1 MIFEKVREII
11 CEQFDVDEE
20 SVTLDTDIREDLD
33 ADSLD
38 MVDLVMSFEDEFKI
52 EVPDSAIETV
62 KTVGDIVKFI
72 EEHRFIS

>member
-11 CEQFDVDEE
+11 CEQFDVDGE

-72 EEHRFIS
+72 EEH

>member
-62 KTVGDIVKFI
+62 KT
-72 EEHRFIS
+72 

>member
-52 EVPDSAIETV
+52 EVPDSDIETV

-72 EEHRFIS
+72 EEH

>member
-11 CEQFDVDEE
+11 CEQFDVDEK

-72 EEHRFIS
+72 EEH

>member
-38 MVDLVMSFEDEFKI
+38 MVDLVLSFEDEFKI

-62 KTVGDIVKFI
+62 KTVDDIVKFI
-72 EEHRFIS
+72 EEH

>member
-20 SVTLDTDIREDLD
+20 TVTPETDIREDLD

-38 MVDLVMSFEDEFKI
+38 LVDLVMSFEDEFKI
-52 EVPDSAIETV
+52 EVPDDAIESV

-72 EEHRFIS
+72 EEH

>member
-62 KTVGDIVKFI
+62 KTVADIVKFI
-72 EEHRFIS
+72 EEH

>member
-62 KTVGDIVKFI
+62 KTVDDIVKLI
-72 EEHRFIS
+72 EEH

>member
-52 EVPDSAIETV
+52 EVPDSAIEIV

-72 EEHRFIS
+72 EEH

>member
-20 SVTLDTDIREDLD
+20 NVTPETDIREDLD

-38 MVDLVMSFEDEFKI
+38 LVDLVMSFEDEFKI
-52 EVPDSAIETV
+52 EVPDDAV
-62 KTVGDIVKFI
+62 
-72 EEHRFIS
+72 

>member
-52 EVPDSAIETV
+52 EVPDSVIETV
-62 KTVGDIVKFI
+62 KTVDDIVKFI
-72 EEHRFIS
+72 EEH

>member
-38 MVDLVMSFEDEFKI
+38 MVDLVMSFEDELKI

-72 EEHRFIS
+72 EEH

>member
-62 KTVGDIVKFI
+62 KIVGDIVKFI
-72 EEHRFIS
+72 EEH

>member
-11 CEQFDVDEE
+11 CEQFDVGEE

-72 EEHRFIS
+72 EEH

>member
-20 SVTLDTDIREDLD
+20 NVTPETDIREDLD

-38 MVDLVMSFEDEFKI
+38 LVDLVMSFEDDPKI
-52 EVPDSAIETV
+52 EVPDDAVETI

-72 EEHRFIS
+72 EEH

>member
-52 EVPDSAIETV
+52 EVPDSAIDTV
-62 KTVGDIVKFI
+62 KTVDDIVKFI
-72 EEHRFIS
+72 EEH

>member
-20 SVTLDTDIREDLD
+20 TVTPETDIREDLD

-38 MVDLVMSFEDEFKI
+38 LVDLAMSFEDEFKI
-52 EVPDSAIETV
+52 EVPDDAIESV

-72 EEHRFIS
+72 EEH

>member
-20 SVTLDTDIREDLD
+20 SVTPDTDIREDLD

-62 KTVGDIVKFI
+62 KTVDDIVKFI
-72 EEHRFIS
+72 EEH

>member
-20 SVTLDTDIREDLD
+20 GVTLDTDIREDLD

-72 EEHRFIS
+72 EEH

>member
-1 MIFEKVREII
+1 MIFEKVRKII

-62 KTVGDIVKFI
+62 KTVEDIVKFI
-72 EEHRFIS
+72 EEH

>member
-11 CEQFDVDEE
+11 CEQFDVVVE

-62 KTVGDIVKFI
+62 KTVEDIVKFI
-72 EEHRFIS
+72 EEH

>member
-1 MIFEKVREII
+1 MIFEKVRKII

-62 KTVGDIVKFI
+62 KTVDDIVKFI
-72 EEHRFIS
+72 EEH

>member
-20 SVTLDTDIREDLD
+20 SITLDTDIREDLD

-72 EEHRFIS
+72 EEH

>member
-20 SVTLDTDIREDLD
+20 SVTLETDIREDLD

-62 KTVGDIVKFI
+62 KTVDDIVKFI
-72 EEHRFIS
+72 EEH

>member
-62 KTVGDIVKFI
+62 KTVDDIVKFI
-72 EEHRFIS
+72 EEH

>member
-11 CEQFDVDEE
+11 CEQFDIDEE

-72 EEHRFIS
+72 EEH

>member
-20 SVTLDTDIREDLD
+20 SVTLNTDIREDLD

-72 EEHRFIS
+72 EEH